1 MRYPLSGELKKLTRY
16 FSVDSLITTS
26 TMASCGLCKKGQREQ
41 FVALSH
47 GGEYVRCT
55 NRLCGYF
62 CSVGD
67 LPSYENAVQLVVST
81 TFTGKDSP
89 LCQHKRPCALR
100 VSRSEKNS
108 GRPCFTCKERLP
120 CTFVCWADL
129 ELNLRCAPPPSGDE

>member
-1 MRYPLSGELKKLTRY
+1 MMASGEKW
-16 FSVDSLITTS
+16 
-26 TMASCGLCKKGQREQ
+26 ASCSLSKKGRREQ

-47 GGEYVRCT
+47 GGQYVRCT

-67 LPSYENAVQLVVST
+67 LPTYDNAVQLDVST

-89 LCQHKRPCALR
+89 LCQHRRPCAFR

-108 GRPCFTCKERLP
+108 GRPYFTCKERLP
-120 CTFVCWADL
+120 CPFFLLGRFGTESPLCSSTLW
-129 ELNLRCAPPPSGDE
+129 G